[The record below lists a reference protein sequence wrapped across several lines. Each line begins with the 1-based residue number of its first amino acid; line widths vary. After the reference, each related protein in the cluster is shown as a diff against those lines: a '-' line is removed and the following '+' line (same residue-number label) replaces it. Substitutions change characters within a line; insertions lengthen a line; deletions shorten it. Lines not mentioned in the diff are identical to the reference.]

1 MKSYYYLLF
10 VFLIIS
16 NILKVTKSDFLSF
29 IGPLNLDNSFFNES
43 VWSPHKIPT
52 SLDSLLIGNG
62 ATCWITPYDDDASSN
77 SLKIT
82 NESLLVLTGVYK
94 INEKL
99 ELFGGD
105 LIMAFRSNLLAN
117 TITAENSTILIQNFF
132 EHINDFDYDA
142 IVTNTNITIS
152 NFATLFVHNNS
163 TFSLDN
169 SSLTVINNG
178 YVGIG
183 ENTNFYLSYPLIMN
197 DVSLMECIGGAI
209 WITKF
214 DCFLESE
221 MKIFDSNL
229 TFFDTVNFYD
239 FSKVSFFDTRVLVLG
254 NINSYDNVTTIVN
267 GGSLLLNGDYKL
279 RDSSRFLVNG
289 KDTMIFVKGEFT
301 NLDNSI
307 FYLNQSE
314 FLVFGHA
321 SFSSQS
327 YFDSG
332 LFVVNNIAV
341 WNGWVLGNFTSFV
354 VNGSLVINTSYAS
367 MVDSSIVSVGDI
379 TINGILTTT
388 NTLLYVDQ
396 GNFIVNDNAI
406 LQLISSEAK
415 INDGQLKIHPLAYID
430 IVNSSFTLVSGN
442 VDTLGN
448 VYLDNTS
455 DLSNQNGTYNLYSGI
470 YYTNDTTVKSKN
482 VTVLNDGVF
491 NVASNSVEINV
502 AFTNSGNTSSI
513 AHLNIN
519 NNTLFIY
526 DFKNENGGE
535 ITLNGGTFSSDN
547 SIQLNGGSIKGSGS
561 FNTSINQS
569 NGQFGSK
576 STVNNFNITGDFI
589 QSNNSNNNSKIIIV
603 IDSLDSFSTLNIGK
617 LADINGI
624 IEIRINQ
631 DIFKNLNINN
641 NNNLESNLSSQGG
654 SGSSSSSN
662 SSSASGDGIKSTSF
676 NLISYNSKTSNSF
689 NNIQFKSY
697 DPKSGSESDI
707 DKNSCI
713 QPKSKSGSSS
723 FSVLLEQNEDCAN
736 GGGDGGGKS
745 KISGGAI
752 AGIVIGCA
760 VLAIIIISTVHYRER
775 LRLFKINTSRK
786 IRSMSVK
793 LTRK

>member
-29 IGPLNLDNSFFNES
+29 IGPIDIEDNSFFDQS
-43 VWSPHKIPT
+43 VWSPQKIPT
-52 SLDSLLIGNG
+52 FSDSLLIGNG
-62 ATCWITPYDDDASSN
+62 ATCWITPYDSIALSN

-82 NESLLVLTGVYK
+82 NDSVLALTGDYG
-94 INEKL
+94 IDEKF
-99 ELFGGD
+99 ELFGGN
-105 LIMAFRSNLLAN
+105 LIMALRSNLLAG

-132 EHINDFDYDA
+132 THINDFDYDA
-142 IVTNTNITIS
+142 IVKDTNITIS
-152 NFATLFVHNNS
+152 SFATLLVHHNS

-183 ENTNFYLSYPLIMN
+183 ENTKFYLTYPLIMN
-197 DVSLMECIGGAI
+197 DVSLMECIGGVI
-209 WITKF
+209 WINKF

-221 MKIFDSNL
+221 MKIFDSNI

-239 FSKVSFFDTRVLVLG
+239 YSKVSFIDTRVLVLG
-254 NINSYDNVTTIVN
+254 NINSYGNVTTIVY

-289 KDTMIFVKGEFT
+289 KDTMVFVRGEFS
-301 NLDNSI
+301 NIDDSI
-307 FYLNQSE
+307 FYLNQSQ
-314 FLVFGHA
+314 FLVYGHA

-332 LFVVNNIAV
+332 LFVVNNIAI
-341 WNGWVLGNFTSFV
+341 WNGWVLGNYTNFV

-367 MVDSSIVSVGDI
+367 MVESHIVSIGDI
-379 TINGILTTT
+379 TVNGILTTT
-388 NTLLYVDQ
+388 NTRLYVDQ
-396 GNFIVNDNAI
+396 GNFIVSDNAI
-406 LQLISSEAK
+406 LQLIGSEAR
-415 INDGQLKIHPLAYID
+415 INSGQLKIHPLAYID
-430 IVNSSFTLVSGN
+430 IVNSSFTLITGN

-448 VYLDNTS
+448 VYLDSSS

-470 YYTNDTTVKSKN
+470 YYTNDTTVKSNN

-491 NVASNSVEINV
+491 NVANNSVQINV
-502 AFTNSGNTSSI
+502 AFTNSGNNSNI
-513 AHLNIN
+513 AQLNIN

-589 QSNNSNNNSKIIIV
+589 QSNNSNNNTKIIIV
-603 IDSLDSFSTLNIGK
+603 IDSLDSFSTLNIGN

-631 DIFKNLNINN
+631 DILKNLNNNNNN
-641 NNNLESNLSSQGG
+641 NNNLESNLSSQ
-654 SGSSSSSN
+654 SGSSS
-662 SSSASGDGIKSTSF
+662 DGIKSASF

-736 GGGDGGGKS
+736 GGDGGGGKS

-793 LTRK
+793 LTKK

>member
-1 MKSYYYLLF
+1 MKYYYYYLLF

-16 NILKVTKSDFLSF
+16 NIVKVSKSDYLTF
-29 IGPLNLDNSFFNES
+29 IGGLDLDNSFFNES
-43 VWSPHKIPT
+43 VWSPQKIP
-52 SLDSLLIGNG
+52 SFIDSLLIGNG
-62 ATCWITPYDDDASSN
+62 AICWIKPDDDIALSN
-77 SLKIT
+77 SIKLT
-82 NESLLVLTGVYK
+82 NGSSLILTGALG
-94 INEKL
+94 IDDTF

-105 LIMAFRSNLLAN
+105 LIMAYRAAIIAK
-117 TITAENSTILIQNFF
+117 TITAENSTILIQNYFT
-132 EHINDFDYDA
+132 HINEFDYDA
-142 IVTNTNITIS
+142 IAKDSNITIS
-152 NFATLFVHNNS
+152 NYATLLVYNNS

-183 ENTNFYLSYPLIMN
+183 ENTKFYLTYPLIMK
-197 DVSLMECIGGAI
+197 DESLMECIGGLI
-209 WITKF
+209 WINKF
-214 DCFLESE
+214 DCYLESE
-221 MKIFDSNL
+221 MKMFNSDI
-229 TFFDTVNFYD
+229 TFFDSVNFYD
-239 FSKVSFFDTRVLVLG
+239 FSKVSFIDSKVMVLG
-254 NINSYDNVTTIVN
+254 NINSYDNTTTIVY
-267 GGSLLLNGDYKL
+267 GGGHLFLNGDYKL
-279 RDSSRFLVNG
+279 RDSSRFFVSG
-289 KDTMIFVKGEFT
+289 VDTVVFVQGVFS
-301 NLDNSI
+301 NQDNAI
-307 FYLNQSE
+307 FYLNQSQ

-332 LFVVNNIAV
+332 LFVVNNIAI
-341 WNGWVLGNFTSFV
+341 WDGWVLGNYTNFV
-354 VNGSLVINTSYAS
+354 VNGTLVINTSYAS
-367 MVDSSIVSVGDI
+367 MVESRIVSVGDI

-396 GNFIVNDNAI
+396 GNFIVKDYAI
-406 LQLISSEAK
+406 LQLIGSEARIK
-415 INDGQLKIHPLAYID
+415 NGQLKIHPLAYLD
-430 IVNSSFTLVSGN
+430 IHNSTFTLVGGN

-448 VYLDNTS
+448 VYLDS
-455 DLSNQNGTYNLYSGI
+455 SSGLSNQNGTYNLYSGI
-470 YYTNDTTVKSKN
+470 YYTNDTTVKTSN

-491 NVASNSVEINV
+491 NVFNNSVEINI
-502 AFTNSGNTSSI
+502 AFTNNANGSNI
-513 AHLNIN
+513 AQLNIN

-576 STVNNFNITGDFI
+576 SNVNNFNITGDFI
-589 QSNNSNNNSKIIIV
+589 QSNNLNNNSKIIIV

-631 DIFKNLNINN
+631 DILNNLNNNN
-641 NNNLESNLSSQGG
+641 NNNLESNLSSQG
-654 SGSSSSSN
+654 SSSSS
-662 SSSASGDGIKSTSF
+662 SSSDGGINSVSF
-676 NLISYNSKTSNSF
+676 NLISYNNKTSNSF

-723 FSVLLEQNEDCAN
+723 FSVLIEQNQDCVN
-736 GGGDGGGKS
+736 GGGVGGS

-760 VLAIIIISTVHYRER
+760 VLAIIVISTVHYRER

-786 IRSMSVK
+786 IRSMSIK

>member
-1 MKSYYYLLF
+1 MKPYYYLLF
-10 VFLIIS
+10 VFLISS
-16 NILKVTKSDFLSF
+16 NFLKVTKSDFLSF
-29 IGPLNLDNSFFNES
+29 IGSIDIEDNSFFNQS
-43 VWSPHKIPT
+43 VWSPQKIPT
-52 SLDSLLIGNG
+52 FSDSLLIGNG
-62 ATCWITPYDDDASSN
+62 ATCWITYDDIAFSN
-77 SLKIT
+77 SLKLT
-82 NESLLVLTGVYK
+82 NDSVLALTGNYGISGK
-94 INEKL
+94 F
-99 ELFGGD
+99 ELFGGN
-105 LIMAFRSNLLAN
+105 LLMALGSNLLAG
-117 TITAENSTILIQNFF
+117 TITAENSTILIQNYFI
-132 EHINDFDYDA
+132 HTNDFDYDA
-142 IVTNTNITIS
+142 SVKDTNITIS
-152 NFATLFVHNNS
+152 SFATLLVHNNS

-183 ENTNFYLSYPLIMN
+183 ENTRFYLTYPLIMN
-197 DVSLMECIGGAI
+197 DVSLMECIGGVI
-209 WITKF
+209 WINKF

-221 MKIFDSNL
+221 MKIFNSNV

-239 FSKVSFFDTRVLVLG
+239 FSKVSFIDTRVLVLG
-254 NINSYDNVTTIVN
+254 NVNSYGNVTTIVY

-279 RDSSRFLVNG
+279 RDSSRLLVTG
-289 KDTMIFVKGEFT
+289 KDTMVFVRGEFS

-307 FYLNQSE
+307 LYINQSQ
-314 FLVFGHA
+314 FLVYGHA

-332 LFVVNNIAV
+332 LFVVNNVAI
-341 WNGWVLGNFTSFV
+341 WDGWVLGNYTDFV

-367 MVDSSIVSVGDI
+367 MVDSHIVSIGDI
-379 TINGILTTT
+379 TVNGILTTT
-388 NTLLYVDQ
+388 NTRLYVDQ

-406 LQLISSEAK
+406 LQLIGSEAR
-415 INDGQLKIHPLAYID
+415 INSGQLKIHPLAYID
-430 IVNSSFTLVSGN
+430 IVNSSFTLISGN

-448 VYLDNTS
+448 VYLDSSS

-470 YYTNDTTVKSKN
+470 YFTNDTTVKSNN

-491 NVASNSVEINV
+491 NVANNSVEINV
-502 AFTNSGNTSSI
+502 AFTNSGNNSNI
-513 AHLNIN
+513 AQLNIN

-603 IDSLDSFSTLNIGK
+603 IDSLDSFSTLNIGN

-631 DIFKNLNINN
+631 DILKNLNNNNNN
-641 NNNLESNLSSQGG
+641 NNNLESNLSSQSG
-654 SGSSSSSN
+654 SGS
-662 SSSASGDGIKSTSF
+662 DGIKSASF

-697 DPKSGSESDI
+697 DPKSGSENDI

-736 GGGDGGGKS
+736 GGGVGGDGKS

-760 VLAIIIISTVHYRER
+760 ALAIIIISTIHYRER

-793 LTRK
+793 LTKK